1 MGLGTEVGC
10 DPRAVLPV
18 GGPCKG
24 PGTGPEATGCGGVTG
39 LALTWPLPS
48 DPRPQGGGDPVPEP
62 CTQAQPQARAPAGPV
77 VPRGHS
83 FPAAWPAGPRWA
95 VRGDSCSGLR
105 FPMEPASGL
114 ATSSVP
120 CDPVVARRGF
130 LGWSAGLSS
139 QCLSNRLP
147 PGGQWRKS
155 IAKKQKQASC
165 LPAVKLFM
173 ALEAAAWTAAYPE
186 PGSRSRRAL
195 PPVGAARGDG
205 CRRPESQDQG

>member
-1 MGLGTEVGC
+1 M
-10 DPRAVLPV
+10 P
-18 GGPCKG
+18 
-24 PGTGPEATGCGGVTG
+24 
-39 LALTWPLPS
+39 
-48 DPRPQGGGDPVPEP
+48 PVPEP
-62 CTQAQPQARAPAGPV
+62 CTQSQPQARAPAGHV

-105 FPMEPASGL
+105 FPTEPASGL

-173 ALEAAAWTAAYPE
+173 ALEAAAWTAAYPG
-186 PGSRSRRAL
+186 PGSARVVLGPGHGQGGLCLPWGQRGEMDAGDPRARTEAEDASGRRRGISGRRRHRGWCGLGGTSRFEPR
-195 PPVGAARGDG
+195 PSRGGA
-205 CRRPESQDQG
+205 